1 MPHNLNRASAI
12 AVLVFTCVLLS
23 GCGSSGS
30 SAQSSAPSKPR
41 FHLVALGDSIP
52 FGKHFC
58 GDCATFVDLYATN
71 LERQTGAPVTTQN
84 LSQDTEITSSDLARE
99 IGTDSSM
106 REAVADADV
115 VTVSVG
121 HNDTPWNT
129 GSDPCDGHKGY
140 PNAGWTTYHGTC
152 LAKTVAEYGRNLAT
166 VLTGIATLRAGKPT
180 LILVTNDY
188 DDIIGDPAVPASVDP
203 IVIRVVT
210 DFARTTCR
218 IAVQHQAMCIDTYHA
233 FNGPAGKNAATRLLE
248 SDHTHPNEAG
258 HQLIAH
264 LLAQVPTD
272 QLPHG

>member
-1 MPHNLNRASAI
+1 MPHNLNRRRAI
-12 AVLVFTCVLLS
+12 LVLMVTCMLLA
-23 GCGSSGS
+23 GCDSSGS
-30 SAQSSAPSKPR
+30 SAPSSASSKPTL
-41 FHLVALGDSIP
+41 HLVALGDSIP
-52 FGKHFC
+52 FGQHFC
-58 GDCATFVDLYATN
+58 GDCATFIDLYAAN
-71 LERQTGAPVTTQN
+71 LERQNGARVTTQN
-84 LSQDTEITSSDLARE
+84 LSQDTEITSRDLARE
-99 IGTDSSM
+99 IGTDASM
-106 REAVADADV
+106 RNAVADADV

-129 GSDPCDGHKGY
+129 GTDPCDGHKGY
-140 PNAGWTTYHGTC
+140 PNAGWATYHGTC
-152 LAKTVAEYGRNLAT
+152 LAKTVAHYGRNLAT
-166 VLTGIATLRAGKPT
+166 VLAGITTLRAGKPT

-218 IAVQHQAMCIDTYHA
+218 IAAQHQAMCIDTYHA
-233 FNGPAGKNAATRLLE
+233 FNGPAGKDAATRLLE

-272 QLPHG
+272 QLPQG